1 MAADLTV
8 VEQSIEIDEPANGG
22 IGDVNAEQRSSVN
35 DLLCGG
41 IGDSGDEADVE
52 LQGAYLGV
60 P

>member
-8 VEQSIEIDEPANGG
+8 VERSIEIDEPADGG
-22 IGDVNAEQRSSVN
+22 IGDVDTEQRSSVD

-41 IGDSGDEADVE
+41 IGDSGDESDVE
-52 LQGAYLGV
+52 LLWADWGV